1 MNLKHWARPQPSGK
15 LAGILAKEYGIPLF
29 LAEIFQ
35 SRGLDSPAKAEAFFC
50 PDLPLSDPFL
60 FPDMERA
67 VSTIKQAVSSG
78 KTIAVYGDYDC
89 DGICS
94 SVILLRCLRQ
104 MGADALLYIP
114 SREEDGYG
122 LNCAALERL
131 WDQDVALIVTVDN
144 GISAL
149 AEAEYAARLGLELVI
164 TDHHQPGS
172 DLPCAAAVVDPHR
185 RDTVLPFRAYCGAGV
200 AFQLARALLGDVAL
214 SELDELLVLAAVA
227 TVGDAVPLTGENR
240 SLVRKGLKKLR
251 KSGNPGL
258 DALIRVSGIKTV
270 TARSVAFGLVPRINA
285 AGRMGNAS
293 LAAELFLC
301 GSREEADRIA
311 QELDHLNARRQ
322 KTEKKILEEALEKLD
337 ENPALLRRRVLV
349 LAGEGWDA
357 GVIGIVS
364 ARLLER
370 FGKPVFLL
378 SVNGDQATGSAR
390 SVEGFSVFKAL
401 QACAGA
407 LIRYGGHSQ
416 AGGLTLETGK
426 IPAFS
431 KAVSEYADGLETFP
445 VETCRIDRMLKPEEA
460 TLEHAECLRRLEP
473 FGTENPEP
481 VFLMEGMRIETIQPL
496 SGGKHTKLLL
506 EKGGKRAEVL
516 CFGCETA
523 VFPYPAGF
531 EADLLVSLEV
541 SEFAGRRSPS
551 LRMKEIRPA
560 GLDEMELIQERHLA
574 ERLCENTAE
583 PDEAKCSLSREEMI
597 PVYRLLKRLSVYRG
611 DLETLYFTAFCH
623 KINYIQF
630 RMALEV
636 LRELELLDY
645 SEVRRIVTVRENPP
659 AVSLTASRLFRSLQR
674 RGREQET
681 EE

>member
-1 MNLKHWARPQPSGK
+1 MNVKHWARPQPSGR
-15 LAGILAKEYGIPLF
+15 LAEILAKEYEIPLF
-29 LAEIFQ
+29 LAEILQ
-35 SRGLDSPAKAEAFFC
+35 SRGLDSPAKAEAFLR
-50 PDLPLSDPFL
+50 PDLSLSDPLF
-60 FPDMERA
+60 FPDMEKA
-67 VSTIKQAVSSG
+67 VLRIKQAVSSRE
-78 KTIAVYGDYDC
+78 KIAVYGDYDC

-94 SVILLRCLRQ
+94 SVILLRCLKQ
-104 MGADALLYIP
+104 IGADVFLYIP

-122 LNCAALERL
+122 LNCAALKRL
-131 WDQDVALIVTVDN
+131 RDQGVKLVVTVDN

-164 TDHHQPGS
+164 TDHHQPGT

-185 RDTVLPFRAYCGAGV
+185 RDAVLPFRSYCGAGV
-200 AFQLARALLGDVAL
+200 AFQLARALLGDAGM
-214 SELDELLVLAAVA
+214 DELLVLAAVA

-258 DALIRVSGIKTV
+258 DALIRVSGIKEAA
-270 TARSVAFGLVPRINA
+270 ARSVAFGLVPRINA

-301 GSREEADRIA
+301 GSRGEADRIA
-311 QELDHLNARRQ
+311 RELDDLNIRRQ
-322 KTEKKILEEALEKLD
+322 KIEKEILEEALKKLD
-337 ENPALLRRRVLV
+337 ESPSLLRQRVLV
-349 LAGEGWDA
+349 LAGEGWDV

-390 SVEGFSVFKAL
+390 SVAGFSIFKAL
-401 QACAGA
+401 QACAGE

-416 AGGLTLETGK
+416 AGGLTLEAKK

-431 KAVSEYADGLETFP
+431 KAIGEYADGLESFP
-445 VETCRIDRMLKPEEA
+445 VETCRIDRLLGPEEA

-481 VFLMEGMRIETIQPL
+481 IFLMEGMRIKTIHPL

-506 EKGGKRAEVL
+506 EKGGKWAEVL

-523 VFPYPAGF
+523 VFPYPIGF
-531 EADLLVSLEV
+531 AVDLLVSLEV
-541 SEFAGRRSPS
+541 NEFAGRRSPS
-551 LRMKEIRPA
+551 LRMKEIRPTGFDET
-560 GLDEMELIQERHLA
+560 GLIRERHLA
-574 ERLCENTAE
+574 DRLCEGIAA
-583 PDEAKCSLSREEMI
+583 PGEAKCSLSREEII

-645 SEVRRIVTVRENPP
+645 SEVRRIAAVRENPP
-659 AVSLTASRLFRSLQR
+659 AVSLTASRLFRSLQE
-674 RGREQET
+674 RGREQEI